1 MSRIEFSV
9 EFRRFLMS
17 TNKVLQVE
25 GDNLIPTTTQELN
38 ALLEIHHAINLMNT
52 ILVNRNFRFSNDP
65 KKIGSNWPKHRALQT
80 ALFHALNVMSRE
92 SMDIYFPNSKPHPYI
107 NLLFRLKEL
116 ISLERKSAIDKDSQR
131 ENRALQKLRLESKQ
145 KRFRIEVDAFRKGP
159 DENTEKLRRFFT
171 QCLKVE
177 EKLNFVRLDLYSEQ
191 GRSSPS
197 LSSNTDSRTVKKNF
211 KLLIDY
217 ARKLLKKTMV
227 GYAWKLNHSASTSYH
242 YQLLIFCLPVDRKT
256 DNAIANHIGEM
267 WSQLTEGVGIYF
279 WHEGMSLTK
288 FAYEGGSLNWK
299 MEDARARLRQL
310 SKEVFVNDYYIKA
323 DAGRSFKSFSISGV
337 IDPRLTLAE
346 RKKIKALQEERE
358 KKRKKRFSEMQLPF
372 SLKKP
377 ATSKRSKVA

>member
-1 MSRIEFSV
+1 MSRIEFSS
-9 EFRRFLMS
+9 EFRRFLER
-17 TNKVLQVE
+17 TNKVLLID
-25 GDNLIPTTTQELN
+25 GSKLIPARTQELN
-38 ALLEIHHAINLMNT
+38 ALLDIHHAINLMNT

-65 KKIGSNWPKHRALQT
+65 RKIGSNWPKHNAFQT
-80 ALFHALNVMSRE
+80 ELFHTLNVISRE
-92 SMDIYFPNSKPHPYI
+92 STEIYFPNSKLHPYI
-107 NLLFRLKEL
+107 NLFFRFKEL
-116 ISLERKSAIDKDSQR
+116 ISLEKINTFGKDLQR
-131 ENRALQKLRLESKQ
+131 ENRALGKIRTESRQ
-145 KRFRIEVDAFRKGP
+145 KRFRIGIDAFRKGP
-159 DENTEKLRRFFT
+159 DENTAKLRRFFS
-171 QCLKVE
+171 QCLKIE
-177 EKLNFVRLDLYSEQ
+177 EKLNFVRVDLYSEQ

-267 WSQLTEGVGIYF
+267 WSQLTDGVGIYY
-279 WHEGMSLTK
+279 WHEGLSLTSSV
-288 FAYEGGSLNWK
+288 YEGGSLNWK

-358 KKRKKRFSEMQLPF
+358 KKRKKRFSEAKLPF

-377 ATSKRSKVA
+377 ATSKRTKVA